1 MICRNTFSSSFS
13 GEKMS
18 LSLEALRLQPLERTT
33 AVFSMVLGFI
43 LAQTHCVHKDTAR
56 YVSSYSKPFKLLLKE
71 QTNCPPK
78 SGNFTDNNFNLSK

>member
-33 AVFSMVLGFI
+33 AVFS
-43 LAQTHCVHKDTAR
+43 
-56 YVSSYSKPFKLLLKE
+56 
-71 QTNCPPK
+71 
-78 SGNFTDNNFNLSK
+78 FTFAPRNQVRIFG

>member
-43 LAQTHCVHKDTAR
+43 HGIRFYSCQNI
-56 YVSSYSKPFKLLLKE
+56 VSIKTLQGMF
-71 QTNCPPK
+71 
-78 SGNFTDNNFNLSK
+78 